1 MVQKDRFVV
10 FSKAL
15 KIAFWAL
22 CIAPCALAQT
32 AMVAGGGH
40 TSSSQFGTLSVTLG
54 ETIAGDYIGAGTSSR
69 AGIQQPFE
77 LLNFLPVVKVQLR
90 YKNTQSSALAGV
102 VVQLKDS
109 LNRLIGSGVTDA
121 QGEVPLGSVR
131 EGSYALQFQ
140 DNRAWAGVN
149 GTDALL
155 INRAYVGTMP
165 LAGLFAQA
173 AEVSGNRLLNSADAM
188 LVMRRVAGSL
198 NGFATSDWRYLPDQV
213 QVQPLAVASVQTF
226 LSEGLFAGDVNASY
240 VPGASQ
246 RAAWSNLHENGV
258 MRSKDSEYTLPLSL
272 LQATDL
278 GAATL
283 SLDLPAGLEV
293 TGVHCLQKTD
303 QEGPLVYHQ
312 EGQRLQVIW
321 YGYESWEVK
330 AGDPVFELKVK
341 GVANGMVRLDQT
353 ASELADS
360 WGAAHQDW
368 TMSTLRLSEQ
378 PLPSWSLVAY
388 PNPVGDRL
396 QIQAHGQVGD
406 LSELW
411 VTDATGRRVWSASEV
426 IGGDGMFQWN
436 LETAAWAAGVYHL
449 ESTFKSAIEGLA
461 PLTHREMLSIVK
473 MP

>member
-1 MVQKDRFVV
+1 
-10 FSKAL
+10 
-15 KIAFWAL
+15 
-22 CIAPCALAQT
+22 
-32 AMVAGGGH
+32 
-40 TSSSQFGTLSVTLG
+40 
-54 ETIAGDYIGAGTSSR
+54 
-69 AGIQQPFE
+69 
-77 LLNFLPVVKVQLR
+77 
-90 YKNTQSSALAGV
+90 
-102 VVQLKDS
+102 
-109 LNRLIGSGVTDA
+109 
-121 QGEVPLGSVR
+121 
-131 EGSYALQFQ
+131 
-140 DNRAWAGVN
+140 
-149 GTDALL
+149 
-155 INRAYVGTMP
+155 
-165 LAGLFAQA
+165 
-173 AEVSGNRLLNSADAM
+173 
-188 LVMRRVAGSL
+188 
-198 NGFATSDWRYLPDQV
+198 
-213 QVQPLAVASVQTF
+213 
-226 LSEGLFAGDVNASY
+226 
-240 VPGASQ
+240 
-246 RAAWSNLHENGV
+246 
-258 MRSKDSEYTLPLSL
+258 
-272 LQATDL
+272 
-278 GAATL
+278 
-283 SLDLPAGLEV
+283 
-293 TGVHCLQKTD
+293 
-303 QEGPLVYHQ
+303 
-312 EGQRLQVIW
+312 
-321 YGYESWEVK
+321 VK

>member
-1 MVQKDRFVV
+1 MVQKYRFVV
-10 FSKAL
+10 FATSL
-15 KIAFWAL
+15 KLAFWAL
-22 CIAPCALAQT
+22 CAAPGALAQS

-40 TSSSQFGTLSVTLG
+40 ATQSQFGSLSVTLG
-54 ETIAGDYIGAGTSSR
+54 ETVAGDYVGVGTSSR
-69 AGIQQPFE
+69 AGVQQPLE
-77 LLNFLPVVKVQLR
+77 LLELGPRVKIQLR

-102 VVQLKDS
+102 VVQMKDS
-109 LNRLIGSGVTDA
+109 LNRVVGTGVTDA

-140 DNRAWAGVN
+140 DSRGWAGVN

-155 INRAYVGTMP
+155 INRAYTGTIP

-173 AEVSGNRLLNSADAM
+173 AEVSGNRFLNPVDAM

-198 NGFATSDWRYLPDQV
+198 STFATSDWRYLPDQV

-226 LSEGLFAGDVNASY
+226 LSEGLFAGDVNGSY

-246 RAAWSNLHENGV
+246 RAAWIELHQNGV
-258 MRSKDSEYTLPLSL
+258 MRTKDSEYTLPLSL

-283 SLDLPAGLEV
+283 YLDLPADLEV
-293 TGVHCLQKTD
+293 TGVRCLQKTD

-312 EGQRLQVIW
+312 EGQRLQLVW
-321 YGYESWEVK
+321 FANESWEVK
-330 AGDPVFELKVK
+330 AGDPVFELKLK
-341 GVANGMVRLDQT
+341 GRADGMVRLDQT

-360 WGAAHQDW
+360 WGSVHKDW
-368 TMSTLRLSEQ
+368 TLSTHRLSEQ
-378 PLPSWSLVAY
+378 PLPNGSLKAY
-388 PNPVGDRL
+388 PNPFGDRI
-396 QIQAHGQVGD
+396 QIQVQGQVGD
-406 LSELW
+406 LLEWW

-426 IGGDGMFQWN
+426 IGGDGTTQWN
-436 LETAAWAAGVYHL
+436 LETASWAAGVYHL
-449 ESTFKSAIEGLA
+449 ESTFITSSEGLEA
-461 PLTHREMLSIVK
+461 RTHREVYSLVK